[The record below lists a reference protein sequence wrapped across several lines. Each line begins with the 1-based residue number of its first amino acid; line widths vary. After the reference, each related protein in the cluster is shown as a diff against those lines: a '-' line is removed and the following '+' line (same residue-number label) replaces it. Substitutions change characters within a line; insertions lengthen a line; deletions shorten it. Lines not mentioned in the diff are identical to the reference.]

1 MGRILVDLV
10 GNPGLSGLEDGAG
23 NTFAP
28 SNNRIVRNRFVADR
42 ILKDELPL
50 FVIGQEN
57 RTGFCADLFQRKRFS
72 ELRTPNPEPRTSD
85 VGSCFSRVSRFSRQS
100 RAYRVF
106 RTLLEHTHSGFS
118 GIGGFPSFVGASS
131 EGIVKEEQRGIKGH
145 MYEKAH

>member
-23 NTFAP
+23 NAFAP

-42 ILKDELPL
+42 ILKDGLLL

-72 ELRTPNPEPRTSD
+72 ELRTPNPELRMSDRAFHACPAFSASLVRTE
-85 VGSCFSRVSRFSRQS
+85 FSQPARGRESNDRVP
-100 RAYRVF
+100 
-106 RTLLEHTHSGFS
+106 
-118 GIGGFPSFVGASS
+118 GIPIVAFQALGYPLIRGGL
-131 EGIVKEEQRGIKGH
+131 I
-145 MYEKAH
+145 